1 MEEPTMRNG
10 EKTKMGMH
18 CFAYRLLF
26 GVAALCLV
34 TLGAVPTAFA
44 TPPSVTTASGVV
56 IGKRANGMQ
65 EFLGIP
71 YAVPPVGNLRW
82 MPPQAY
88 GSFPGGTLHAT
99 QFGSPCTQAAGG
111 SENCLFLNV
120 FTPAAGGSGLPVM
133 FWIHGG
139 GLISGSSS
147 SYNPQKFVGKGVI
160 VVSINYRLGYLGFF
174 AQTAIDGEGHNNGNY
189 GLMDQQLA
197 LQWVQTN
204 IEAFGGDPTHV
215 TIFGQSAG
223 GQSVYANLASPTA
236 AGMFNGAIAES
247 GSYEEFQPYINDV
260 IPVAA
265 AETTAGVTEEQDTAV
280 PSGEA
285 IASAVGCGDP
295 ATSACLR
302 GISPAAFVALQPF
315 PMFPFVDGTVLTQ
328 TITQAFASG
337 EFNQVPVI
345 SGTNSNEYNLFVA
358 EQYDFQ
364 GNPILTSD
372 EYTAAVEA
380 LFPAALAPYVLGV
393 YSYAVY
399 PSGDQALG
407 AAATD
412 GGFSCPVLNAN
423 QLLSAYVPTYA
434 YEFADENAP
443 PAQAYFGGALTFPLG
458 AYHTAELQYL
468 FKGFET
474 FGLPTTLSPQQA
486 ALSNTM
492 VAYWTQFAKTGNPN
506 ISPKPAWPA
515 YNASSDL
522 FLSLIPPRPV
532 AIDSFK
538 DEHLCSFLWNQIP

>member
-1 MEEPTMRNG
+1 MRNG
-10 EKTKMGMH
+10 EKMKNGFASRTWFGM
-18 CFAYRLLF
+18 A
-26 GVAALCLV
+26 VLCMVILA
-34 TLGAVPTAFA
+34 TAVTAFA
-44 TPPSVTTASGVV
+44 TPPSVTTPVGVV
-56 IGKRANGMQ
+56 IGKKTLGMS
-65 EFLGIP
+65 EYLGIP
-71 YAVPPVGNLRW
+71 YALPPVGELRW
-82 MPPQAY
+82 MPPQPY
-88 GSFPGGTLHAT
+88 GVLPTHPYIAT
-99 QFGSPCTQAAGG
+99 EFGNFCPQAAGG

-120 FTPAAGGSGLPVM
+120 FTPASGGTNLPVM
-133 FWIHGG
+133 VWIHGG
-139 GLISGSSS
+139 GLIEGASN
-147 SYNPQKFVGKGVI
+147 SYNPQTLVKQGVI
-160 VVSINYRLGYLGFF
+160 VVTLNYRLGYLGFF
-174 AQTAIDGEGHNNGNY
+174 AQSAIDAEGHNNGNY

-197 LQWVQTN
+197 LQWVQNN
-204 IEAFGGDPTHV
+204 IAAFGGNPAQV

-223 GQSVYANLASPTA
+223 GQSVYAQLASPTA
-236 AGMFNGAIAES
+236 AGMFSGAISES

-265 AETTAGVTEEQDTAV
+265 AETTAGVEAEQDTAV

-295 ATSACLR
+295 ALSACLR
-302 GISPAAFVALQPF
+302 AIPATAFIPLQPF

-328 TITQAFASG
+328 TITQAFATG
-337 EFNQVPVI
+337 AFNHVPVI

-364 GNPILTSD
+364 ANPILTSD

-393 YSYAVY
+393 YSYGVY

-443 PAQAYFGGALTFPLG
+443 PAQADFGGALTFPLG

-468 FKGFET
+468 FKGFDT
-474 FGLPTTLSPQQA
+474 FGLPTTLSPHQNQLA
-486 ALSNTM
+486 TTM

-506 ISPKPAWPA
+506 ISPKPVWPTF
-515 YNASSDL
+515 NASSDL
-522 FLSLIPPRPV
+522 FLSLIPPKPV
-532 AIDSFK
+532 VISSFSI
-538 DEHLCSFLWNQIP
+538 EHLCSFLWNEIP